1 MSQNKLQLTI
11 EYAHNGM
18 WRVEMRD
25 HHCNYSCV
33 YEPSIKQAMQYAEM
47 WFANANEREKANVI
61 RGKAIKEM
69 IELDKKAGI
78 TTNMSD
84 GLD

>member
-1 MSQNKLQLTI
+1 MK
-11 EYAHNGM
+11 
-18 WRVEMRD
+18 
-25 HHCNYSCV
+25 
-33 YEPSIKQAMQYAEM
+33 YAEV
-47 WFANANEREKANVI
+47 WFANANIREAEHQATN
-61 RGKAIKEM
+61 KAIMQM

>member
-1 MSQNKLQLTI
+1 MSQNKLHLTI
-11 EYAHNGM
+11 TQDGTMY
-18 WRVEMRD
+18 RVEMRD
-25 HHCNYSCV
+25 HHCNYCCV
-33 YEPSIKQAMQYAEM
+33 YEPSVESAMSYAAM
-47 WFANANEREKANVI
+47 WFAKADEREEANKI
-61 RGKAIKEM
+61 HGKAVKAM

>member
-1 MSQNKLQLTI
+1 MSENKLNLTI
-11 EYAHNGM
+11 TKAHGNM
-18 WRVEMRD
+18 RKVEMRD

-33 YEPSIKQAMQYAEM
+33 YEPSVEQAMKYAEV
-47 WFANANEREKANVI
+47 WFSNADTREAHQQVTN
-61 RGKAIKEM
+61 KAIKEM